1 MKKTQIKSSQNTTEV
16 PTVPEVSKKVE
27 NEDKKIREREIIK
40 KQESRRK
47 TRKEKSRNRRR
58 KRRSK

>member
-27 NEDKKIREREIIK
+27 NEDKKIREKGNNKKTGEQEEDKKRK
-40 KQESRRK
+40 KQE
-47 TRKEKSRNRRR
+47 
-58 KRRSK
+58 